1 MSDAF
6 LADNVDTT
14 LANLLYNVC
23 GDQWIA
29 RSVSQPRKTCVAD
42 ALLLCAS
49 WAFCHYRITLYCR
62 GWSVTPTNTRRSTR
76 NNGRH
81 CIADVSSP
89 SLPLSL
95 GFVFMLILIPENI
108 YSGVAWSPAVLRVC
122 MVAAV
127 VHPLLLWHEN
137 SLLIWT
143 ARRHFILTYRFY
155 SINEAD

>member
-76 NNGRH
+76 NNDRH
-81 CIADVSSP
+81 CIANVS
-89 SLPLSL
+89 SLPLPPSL
-95 GFVFMLILIPENI
+95 SL
-108 YSGVAWSPAVLRVC
+108 SRLRVYVDFDSGKYLLWSRVIAGC
-122 MVAAV
+122 TACLYGCCCRPSVAAV
-127 VHPLLLWHEN
+127 TREFAVDLNCTSPFYTHLQ
-137 SLLIWT
+137 
-143 ARRHFILTYRFY
+143 IL
-155 SINEAD
+155 